1 MIAVGG
7 LDKWKTPKKT
17 TGGRIR
23 VWWLNTDPPVD
34 SMKAKSV
41 YKWVLQVKEDKSP
54 WMDRVNVTSVKH
66 QVVFSEGDMA
76 AIPRLTVFHLI
87 TLPVKIQKFVTS
99 LSLMSN
105 HLMPVNFSTT
115 HFKTI

>member
-34 SMKAKSV
+34 SMKARSV
-41 YKWVLQVKEDKSP
+41 HKWVLQIKEDKSP
-54 WMDRVNVTSVKH
+54 WMDRVNVTSVKASGG
-66 QVVFSEGDMA
+66 VF
-76 AIPRLTVFHLI
+76 
-87 TLPVKIQKFVTS
+87 
-99 LSLMSN
+99 
-105 HLMPVNFSTT
+105 
-115 HFKTI
+115 